1 MWEQLLNEAGLTER
15 EVRSIMVLGNNPN
28 MRASE
33 LAKEL
38 QTTRLDAY
46 NSLSRLQEMG
56 IVTATADRPMLFSS
70 LRVDE
75 ALQHIIEMRRRQ
87 LDNLQEG
94 FDEVAKGITENNASY
109 EANRRQRD
117 EPRFAV
123 LKERSHIYKRL
134 EKMADEAEERLVL
147 LLGRYGILHLC
158 RSEALETIN
167 TAAEKGVVV
176 QVIAQLDRRTI
187 RFFDKLHDSIEIKH
201 SDDLDSQGF
210 LQDCTHVV
218 QFLNIEENPV
228 GRGKEDAA
236 LVIESQPFAT
246 AQENLIDTIW
256 EDAVQFATAEARF
269 SKGRIHDPL
278 RLTIGEGSFLDSLVG
293 ALGVNDLP
301 EHDTPFDPEAF
312 MAAGKE
318 VNQAR
323 QELTKGRLSNLKI
336 LGIDLSRMLR
346 QVGNRVGHELAFSL
360 RSIENHV
367 EFLDEM
373 MDWWEYAG
381 LGRLEYG
388 IDPVFHVQV
397 GLDHP
402 PSDDP
407 DVLPMWELDDG
418 IIEGALMTR
427 FPRDGQV
434 TVRRFEGTGESD
446 DLWRYHIIMSNEEQ
460 TAESTA

>member
-1 MWEQLLNEAGLTER
+1 MWERLLNEAGLTDR

-94 FDEVAKGITENNASY
+94 FDEVAKGITENNASF

-158 RSEALETIN
+158 RSEALESIN
-167 TAAEKGVVV
+167 TAAQKGVVV

-278 RLTIGEGSFLDSLVG
+278 RLTIG
-293 ALGVNDLP
+293 
-301 EHDTPFDPEAF
+301 
-312 MAAGKE
+312 
-318 VNQAR
+318 
-323 QELTKGRLSNLKI
+323 
-336 LGIDLSRMLR
+336 
-346 QVGNRVGHELAFSL
+346 
-360 RSIENHV
+360 
-367 EFLDEM
+367 
-373 MDWWEYAG
+373 
-381 LGRLEYG
+381 
-388 IDPVFHVQV
+388 
-397 GLDHP
+397 
-402 PSDDP
+402 
-407 DVLPMWELDDG
+407 
-418 IIEGALMTR
+418 
-427 FPRDGQV
+427 
-434 TVRRFEGTGESD
+434 
-446 DLWRYHIIMSNEEQ
+446 
-460 TAESTA
+460 

>member
-1 MWEQLLNEAGLTER
+1 M
-15 EVRSIMVLGNNPN
+15 
-28 MRASE
+28 
-33 LAKEL
+33 
-38 QTTRLDAY
+38 
-46 NSLSRLQEMG
+46 
-56 IVTATADRPMLFSS
+56 
-70 LRVDE
+70 
-75 ALQHIIEMRRRQ
+75 
-87 LDNLQEG
+87 
-94 FDEVAKGITENNASY
+94 
-109 EANRRQRD
+109 
-117 EPRFAV
+117 
-123 LKERSHIYKRL
+123 
-134 EKMADEAEERLVL
+134 
-147 LLGRYGILHLC
+147 
-158 RSEALETIN
+158 
-167 TAAEKGVVV
+167 VV
-176 QVIAQLDRRTI
+176 QVIAQLDRRTT
-187 RFFDKLHDSIEIKH
+187 RFFQKLHDSIEIKH

-236 LVIESQPFAT
+236 LVIESEPFAK

-256 EDAVQFATAEARF
+256 EDAVKFEVAEARF

-293 ALGVNDLP
+293 ALGVDDLP
-301 EHDTPFDPEAF
+301 EHDTPFDPDAF
-312 MAAGKE
+312 LAAGTE

-323 QELTKGRLSNLKI
+323 QELTKGRLSNLKV

-373 MDWWEYAG
+373 MDWWEFAG

-402 PSDDP
+402 PSEDP

-427 FPRDGQV
+427 FPRDGNV
-434 TVRRFEGTGESD
+434 NVRRYDGTGEPD
-446 DLWRYHIIMSNEEQ
+446 DLWRYHIIMNNEEQ
-460 TAESTA
+460 PAESSA

>member
-1 MWEQLLNEAGLTER
+1 M
-15 EVRSIMVLGNNPN
+15 
-28 MRASE
+28 
-33 LAKEL
+33 
-38 QTTRLDAY
+38 
-46 NSLSRLQEMG
+46 
-56 IVTATADRPMLFSS
+56 
-70 LRVDE
+70 
-75 ALQHIIEMRRRQ
+75 
-87 LDNLQEG
+87 
-94 FDEVAKGITENNASY
+94 
-109 EANRRQRD
+109 AND
-117 EPRFAV
+117 
-123 LKERSHIYKRL
+123 
-134 EKMADEAEERLVL
+134 AEERLVL

-158 RSEALETIN
+158 RSEALDSIN
-167 TAAEKGVVV
+167 TAAQKGVVV
-176 QVIAQLDRRTI
+176 QVIAQLDRRTT
-187 RFFDKLHDSIEIKH
+187 RFFEKLHDSIEIKH

-236 LVIESQPFAT
+236 LVIESQPFAK

-269 SKGRIHDPL
+269 TKGRIHDPL

-434 TVRRFEGTGESD
+434 SIRRFDGTGESD
-446 DLWRYHIIMSNEEQ
+446 DLWRYHIIMNNEEEP
-460 TAESTA
+460 AESTA